1 MVYMEGY
8 LSKKGKR
15 IGSRVKRYMKLEG
28 TTLSNHHSPDVPATW
43 QVSIKDATVTANP
56 RRKKLIIE
64 LYQAKMELYCDTR
77 QECEKWV
84 ECLGQARKLL
94 REKEEGDKEN
104 TGAAANDAADGDK
117 AATDAAQVED
127 ASAKEE
133 TSNLRTVNNLSKS
146 FKVVKPEVRQM
157 ISDDAESDDG
167 FDPDDADDA
176 DEHQPKNGPRIYEE
190 TPNSMIFKQ
199 FAFNPK

>member
-1 MVYMEGY
+1 MEGY

-94 REKEEGDKEN
+94 KEKEDGDKEN
-104 TGAAANDAADGDK
+104 KGAAANN
-117 AATDAAQVED
+117 ATDLGEAQAAAAQPDED
-127 ASAKEE
+127 SSAEASK
-133 TSNLRTVNNLSKS
+133 SRTVNNLSKS
-146 FKVVKPEVRQM
+146 FKVVKPAVRQVS
-157 ISDDAESDDG
+157 SDGGDSDEG
-167 FDPDDADDA
+167 FDEDDD

-199 FAFNPK
+199 FAFNPGK

>member
-1 MVYMEGY
+1 MEGY

-77 QECEKWV
+77 RECEQWV

-94 REKEEGDKEN
+94 NEKEDGDKEN
-104 TGAAANDAADGDK
+104 EGAAANDAADREEAE
-117 AATDAAQVED
+117 AARPDESAAAE
-127 ASAKEE
+127 ASKNNA
-133 TSNLRTVNNLSKS
+133 VNNLSKS
-146 FKVVKPEVRQM
+146 FKVVKPAVRQVS
-157 ISDDAESDDG
+157 SDGGESDEG
-167 FDPDDADDA
+167 FDEDEA
-176 DEHQPKNGPRIYEE
+176 EHQPRNGPRIYEE

-199 FAFNPK
+199 FAFNPGK